1 MKIDLLFRH
10 HIKKRIWTYKA
21 QEVKGMV
28 ENTLALI
35 VKAVVWV
42 LVKQDKEIISM
53 EGFSVINLQKLHLFK
68 KA

>member
-10 HIKKRIWTYKA
+10 HIKKRIWTLIKLK
-21 QEVKGMV
+21 EVKGMV

-42 LVKQDKEIISM
+42 GSGKTGQEIYNDNFYGGI
-53 EGFSVINLQKLHLFK
+53 FRD
-68 KA
+68 